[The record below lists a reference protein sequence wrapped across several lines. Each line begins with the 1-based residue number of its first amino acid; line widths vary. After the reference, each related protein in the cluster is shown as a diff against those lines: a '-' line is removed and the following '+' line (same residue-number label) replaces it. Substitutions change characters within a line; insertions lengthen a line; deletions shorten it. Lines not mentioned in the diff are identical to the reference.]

1 LLEPKDEIMADRGVA
16 IEGEFASGMSLKIPP
31 FSHNQPQLSEQ
42 DEVTTR
48 RIAKHPIERA
58 IQRIKSY
65 ILHSTSDLNFSMA
78 VDLNRIWIICSY
90 LTLFDKPLLT

>member
-1 LLEPKDEIMADRGVA
+1 MADRGVA

-48 RIAKHPIERA
+48 RIAKHPID
-58 IQRIKSY
+58 
-65 ILHSTSDLNFSMA
+65 STSDLNFSMA

-90 LTLFDKPLLT
+90 LTLFDKLLLT